1 MTHGLTLDFF
11 PNLPISDKI
20 DISEFNTKAK
30 ENILDSDFIKFTN
43 LNQFPEIVQG
53 VSTRSLGNMKMLVS
67 DPKVIKSRE
76 NFTRALGIDIN
87 TLVVTE
93 NVHGNKIAV
102 VGKGESGRGAFNA
115 LESIQGVD
123 GLITRD
129 PNVNLMVTAADCLP
143 LVAYDPILRI
153 VGIAHAGWRGIL
165 AGVGAALV
173 NEFKVLGSKPENLV
187 VGIGPGICQR
197 HFIVKN
203 DILNKFKD
211 IYPKATFIRNH
222 DGYVDLKA
230 SLTEQLVKAGVSKY
244 NLEVAKECTVCN
256 NYYFGS
262 FRAEGD
268 RAIYQAIIIG
278 LKG

>member
-1 MTHGLTLDFF
+1 MEG
-11 PNLPISDKI
+11 
-20 DISEFNTKAK
+20 
-30 ENILDSDFIKFTN
+30 DFIKFSN
-43 LNQFPEIVQG
+43 LNEFPELVQG
-53 VSTRSLGNMKMLVS
+53 VSTRALGNMKMLVA
-67 DPKVIKSRE
+67 DPKVIKNRE
-76 NFTRALGIDIN
+76 NFTKILGIDLNSI
-87 TLVVTE
+87 VVTE
-93 NVHGNKIAV
+93 NVHGNKIAI
-102 VGKGESGRGAFNA
+102 VGKGECGRGALNT
-115 LESIQGVD
+115 LESIPGVD
-123 GLITRD
+123 GLVTRE
-129 PNVNLMVTAADCLP
+129 PNVNLMITVADCLP

-187 VGIGPGICQR
+187 MGIGPGICQK

-203 DILNKFKD
+203 DILTKFKE

-230 SLTEQLVKAGVSKY
+230 SLTEQLLKNGVTKY

-262 FRAEGD
+262 FRSEGD
-268 RAIYQAIIIG
+268 KAVYQAVVIG
-278 LKG
+278 LRR